1 MVLNCSV
8 GWALFLLGKKI
19 DIPAQFDDRNGYMI
33 IYRKELLFAK
43 RAYYRKRIH
52 ALRTSKS
59 WYKNLMPRLALIP
72 RLRLRRSR
80 RSD

>member
-1 MVLNCSV
+1 MLNCSV

-19 DIPAQFDDRNGYMI
+19 DMIRNGYMI

-52 ALRTSKS
+52 AQRTSKS